1 MDEKSLSHTNWNCKD
16 LIVLAPKYRRKV
28 IYGKL
33 RKDIGKILRTL
44 CDYKHVEI
52 IITPRF
58 HMGL

>member
-33 RKDIGKILRTL
+33 RKNIGK
-44 CDYKHVEI
+44 Y
-52 IITPRF
+52 
-58 HMGL
+58 